1 MLWGGCQWQCWSW
14 VARSW
19 AWGSPPPHHLFFCP
33 SPAPACSSG
42 QCSGQ
47 VTGGPEGYSLTFH
60 TPTPPGTRWL
70 PDSRRARRWPL
81 RWSTHT
87 HTLAVGG
94 TRAGI
99 CCMATVACPF
109 CPGLGRATRRPT
121 NWVGVVSASGLAR
134 VCSSA
139 SPVPALW
146 PTLRVPLPAW
156 RALRGCLQ
164 GAGLLTP
171 WQQGRTALWVTVPG
185 PRGMDA
191 TARCQPPE
199 EAGAETQYTAGVW
212 HHSFIEPSVA

>member
-14 VARSW
+14 VARSG
-19 AWGSPPPHHLFFCP
+19 AWGPPPPHHLFFCP
-33 SPAPACSSG
+33 SPTPACSSG

-87 HTLAVGG
+87 LAVSG

-99 CCMATVACPF
+99 CCMATVACPL
-109 CPGLGRATRRPT
+109 CPGLGRVTRRPT

-139 SPVPALW
+139 SPVPALG
-146 PTLRVPLPAW
+146 PHSTCPFQLGERSGAASRGRV
-156 RALRGCLQ
+156 C
-164 GAGLLTP
+164 
-171 WQQGRTALWVTVPG
+171 
-185 PRGMDA
+185 
-191 TARCQPPE
+191 
-199 EAGAETQYTAGVW
+199 
-212 HHSFIEPSVA
+212 